1 MLTPLKV
8 NRRLASA
15 PSSALFVKQAVLNP
29 ESKRDARGLQPAQP
43 GSVSGVGNTLQ
54 PNRPTARCNKH
65 TARASIDSPRPTGP
79 SPSAVLAFT
88 LT

>member
-8 NRRLASA
+8 DRRLASA
-15 PSSALFVKQAVLNP
+15 PSGALFVKQAVLNP
-29 ESKRDARGLQPAQP
+29 ESKRDARGLQPTQP
-43 GSVSGVGNTLQ
+43 GLVSGAGNTLQ
-54 PNRPTARCNKH
+54 PDRPAARCSKH

-79 SPSAVLAFT
+79 NLSAVFAFT